1 MHPSIERFDQ
11 RVDAAVESIRSPT
24 LDRIFYPVSSAADH
38 SLVWFAVGSA
48 RAIGR
53 GDLRFATRFAVA
65 MGFESALTNGP
76 VKALFRRGRPAPDTP
91 EGPLPYGLH
100 RPITS
105 SFPSGHATAAFT
117 AAMLL
122 ATPGRRAPWYAFA
135 AVVASS
141 RVYVRMH
148 HASDVV
154 GGAALGLILGR
165 FLRSWVRAQPQ
176 RGRITR

>member
-1 MHPSIERFDQ
+1 MSDSVDRFDQ
-11 RVDAAVESIRSPT
+11 RVDAAVERVRSPV
-24 LDRIFYPVSSAADH
+24 LDRVFYPLSTAADH
-38 SLVWFAVGSA
+38 SMVWFALGAA
-48 RAIGR
+48 RSIR
-53 GDLRFATRFAVA
+53 TGDTRFALRYGAA

-76 VKALFRRGRPAPDTP
+76 IKAIFRRSRPRPDTDD
-91 EGPLPYGLH
+91 GPLPYGLR

-117 AAMLL
+117 AVTLL
-122 ATPGRRAPWYAFA
+122 AGPGRRGPWWVLATL
-135 AVVASS
+135 VAGS

-165 FLRSWVRAQPQ
+165 VLSRWVGEP
-176 RGRITR
+176 TR

>member
-1 MHPSIERFDQ
+1 MHPAIDRFDE
-11 RVDAAVESIRSPT
+11 RVETAVEALRSPT
-24 LDRIFYPVSSAADH
+24 LDRIFYPLSTAADH
-38 SLVWFAVGSA
+38 STLWFAIGLARSVRTGDVGYA
-48 RAIGR
+48 
-53 GDLRFATRFAVA
+53 LRYGAS

-76 VKALFRRGRPAPDTP
+76 IKAMFKRTRPAPDT
-91 EGPLPYGLH
+91 EDGPLPYGMR

-117 AAMLL
+117 AVSLL
-122 ATPGRRAPWYAFA
+122 ARPGRRGPWWILAGL
-135 AVVASS
+135 VAGS

-165 FLRSWVRAQPQ
+165 LLSKWVGEPTA
-176 RGRITR
+176 